1 MTLDSDPITEPI
13 ETVFERNAD
22 GSADG
27 DATDVVSWLLQD
39 GPSCEPDSFF
49 PELANRLTNAGVP
62 VDRVFT
68 TVESMHSTYTG
79 YAKTWSRGSSCVVT
93 KRMLHGQR
101 ATDLYK
107 MSPFATATETGKW
120 VTVNLTT
127 APDQL
132 YNIIPELKADGYK
145 HYLCIPI
152 PFSDG
157 RQNGIA
163 FATKDGSGYTGT
175 RRTILQ
181 AIMPAFS
188 ILLELIVE
196 RWRLE
201 STLRTYV
208 GRTPA
213 QKILQGTVRSGEVSR
228 IEAAILFADMRDFT
242 SRTVDMAPE
251 KTVEL
256 LDRFFDCIVP
266 AIREN
271 GGEILKFTGDGLL
284 ATFAVDSS
292 RPDSRAAVDNDDTG
306 SSATDALATGGAL
319 KASQEA
325 LACVHALEIDGEAPF
340 DAGFALHF
348 GEAAYG
354 NVGSE
359 DRLDFTVVGRDIN
372 LCSRIARLN
381 KPLGEPILISD
392 EFRTRGD
399 IAAAERGLHSVA
411 GISEPVAVYRPDVTA

>member
-1 MTLDSDPITEPI
+1 MTL
-13 ETVFERNAD
+13 ETGLPSELAE
-22 GSADG
+22 STIDG
-27 DATDVVSWLLQD
+27 DGGRSSTASAASVVSWLLRD
-39 GPSCEPDSFF
+39 GPSCDPDSFF
-49 PELANRLTNAGVP
+49 PELADRLAGAGVP
-62 VDRVFT
+62 VDRVFVT
-68 TVESMHSTYTG
+68 IESAHSTYTG
-79 YAKTWSRGSSCVVT
+79 FAKTWTRDSASVVT

-120 VTVNLTT
+120 VAMDLTKV
-127 APDQL
+127 PEQL
-132 YNIIPELKADGYK
+132 YNIVPELKADGYR

-157 RQNGIA
+157 RENGIA
-163 FATKDGSGYTGT
+163 FATRGTLGYTAE
-175 RRTILQ
+175 RRAVLE
-181 AIMPAFS
+181 AIMPAFAV
-188 ILLELIVE
+188 LLELIVE

-213 QKILQGTVRSGEVSR
+213 RKILQGTVRSGEVSR
-228 IEAAILFADMRDFT
+228 IEAAILFVDMRDFT
-242 SRTVDMAPE
+242 SRTVDMTPE

-256 LDRFFDCIVP
+256 LDRFFDCVVP
-266 AIREN
+266 CVRDN

-284 ATFAVDSS
+284 ATFAVDAS
-292 RPDSRAAVDNDDTG
+292 RPDSRAAVDNDATG
-306 SSATDALATGGAL
+306 SSTTAALATSGAL
-319 KASQEA
+319 TASQDA
-325 LACVHALEIDGEAPF
+325 LKCVRALEIGKEAPF

-381 KPLGEPILISD
+381 KPLAEPILMSD
-392 EFRTRGD
+392 EFKRRGRID
-399 IAAAERGLHSVA
+399 ALECGVHAVA
-411 GISEPVAVYRPDVTA
+411 GIAEPVAVHRPI